1 MSNRLHNQAKRITSL
16 AGRRIHPSEK
26 AVLLALADDARD
38 HLGGRSKLTAKQIS
52 EITGF
57 SRRAVGMAISALAD
71 AGHISREAIQPG
83 APLITLVHP
92 GEAPAQA
99 VARVAEIAK
108 GRAAIANPVSSHCQ
122 GSYREENNYQST
134 EPRDHGTCE
143 RAREPAALDEVDQV
157 FAAWDAWL
165 ERCGLP
171 GPVTRVPVR
180 RAAIAAQLAQFGL
193 GRLLMAID
201 RAERGYRAGKFNR
214 AGQGDLWFT
223 FDKVFEVGG
232 ARGFN
237 LLARL
242 LDGWEFGSVPAA
254 AGGHGQG
261 GAAGEG
267 AGAPADPAV
276 PPDVPAD
283 APAWERD
290 LRARLAAAL
299 GAQAYAAWIAPVRL
313 CRDADG
319 GLIVAAPSAFDADW
333 IGQHYRTAIDRAH
346 GGRCI
351 IRARERVSS

>member
-38 HLGGRSKLTAKQIS
+38 HLGGRSKLTNRQLQ
-52 EITGF
+52 EITGL
-57 SRRAVGMAISALAD
+57 SERAIRLAIGVLAE
-71 AGHISREAIQPG
+71 AGHIVREAGEPG
-83 APLITLVHP
+83 APFITLVQP
-92 GEAPAQA
+92 QSAVAGAAGFAPAGG
-99 VARVAEIAK
+99 EIAPPR
-108 GRAAIANPVSSHCQ
+108 GSHCR

-143 RAREPAALDEVDQV
+143 RAREPAAPDEVDQV

-171 GPVTRVPVR
+171 GPVTRMPAR

-223 FDKVFEVGG
+223 FDKVFEVAG

-242 LDGWEFGSVPAA
+242 LDGEFGSVPAA
-254 AGGHGQG
+254 ASRHGQG

-299 GAQAYAAWIAPVRL
+299 GRQAYAAWLAPCRL
-313 CRDADG
+313 DRCAEG